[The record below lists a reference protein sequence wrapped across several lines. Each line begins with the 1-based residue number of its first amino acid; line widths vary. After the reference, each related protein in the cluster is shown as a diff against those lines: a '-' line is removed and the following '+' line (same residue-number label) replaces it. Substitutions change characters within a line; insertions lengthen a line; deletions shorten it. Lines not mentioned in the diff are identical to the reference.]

1 MGAERF
7 ANAFVN
13 KMHALWGLT
22 MSLRAPKVS
31 SAWECRP
38 APAEAVAYSRRQ
50 ARFSIRRRTACRRC
64 PIRSHIPKSTLD
76 AKHSA
81 IFHLSIAWMRPIT
94 TIYFTALAECHTKFA
109 PWHALPEDNR
119 ALLVFGVPNAAA
131 RRQTAACVSGHGSQ
145 TACAKDPSS
154 ITALPCQSDS
164 GRVVGKS

>member
-1 MGAERF
+1 
-7 ANAFVN
+7 
-13 KMHALWGLT
+13 MHALWGLT
-22 MSLRAPKVS
+22 MSLRAPKAP

-50 ARFSIRRRTACRRC
+50 AQFSIRRRTACRRC
-64 PIRSHIPKSTLD
+64 PIRSHIPKSLTLD

-94 TIYFTALAECHTKFA
+94 TIYFTALTECHTKLA

-119 ALLVFGVPNAAA
+119 ALLVFGGAKCCS
-131 RRQTAACVSGHGSQ
+131 RRQTAACVSRHGSQ

-154 ITALPCQSDS
+154 IKVLPCQPDS
-164 GRVVGKS
+164 GRVVDKS